1 MADNPCLSHRVTG
14 ILKADDPWVHDVKG
28 CASVR
33 RVHNLMAGD
42 EKNIHRE
49 MEGSQEREFGFTFMK
64 TVALFH
70 FLLDFLFKD
79 NADLTSVFHVTVSS

>member
-1 MADNPCLSHRVTG
+1 
-14 ILKADDPWVHDVKG
+14 
-28 CASVR
+28 
-33 RVHNLMAGD
+33 MAGD